1 MRVLKMLGFVGLFL
15 GIWFLAQLI
24 AAVVVAVP
32 MLLVAVLQGQEPN
45 IENLIVSG
53 ISWILILSS
62 IMATLF
68 FWVVYILRRKSF
80 FQELKIR
87 ALPREAVVLSIL
99 AGLGISVALTGI
111 INFIDIAKYFPE
123 ATQELAEMF
132 AGSDLLSLLLA
143 VGIIVPIF
151 EELMFR
157 GLIFNEMRRAMPHWL
172 AIVLSGVVFGV
183 AHMNPIQIMY
193 TLPMGILLAILYYR
207 TGSLWTPILVH
218 IAWNICSVLFG
229 LVIPHPTQ
237 GILLLLIGIGL
248 SVLVYTAW
256 QLMGYRPAPDLLD
269 EHERLPPIQT
279 PPAQEQPPVQPP
291 NLVL

>member
-24 AAVVVAVP
+24 AAIVVAVP
-32 MLLVAVLQGQEPN
+32 MLFVAVLQGQEPN
-45 IENLIVSG
+45 IENLIISG
-53 ISWILILSS
+53 VSWILILSS
-62 IMATLF
+62 ILATLL

-80 FQELKIR
+80 IKELKIR

-111 INFIDIAKYFPE
+111 INFIDIAKYFPK

-157 GLIFNEMRRAMPHWL
+157 GLIFNEMRRAMPPWL
-172 AIVLSGVVFGV
+172 ALVLSGVVFGV

-193 TLPMGILLAILYYR
+193 TIPMGILLAVLYYR

-237 GILLLLIGIGL
+237 EIFLLLIGIGL

-256 QLMGYRPAPDLLD
+256 QLMGYRPAPDLQD
-269 EHERLPPIQT
+269 EHETLPPIQA
-279 PPAQEQPPVQPP
+279 PPTQEQPPVQPP